1 MLLMAGFLLAA
12 GCSTTPGIYK
22 MPPAEVESIR
32 TGLGT
37 VGVIL
42 LPDPAEVEVLMPAR
56 GGWGG
61 FKRGVYVGATTPVIV
76 GFVSPVP
83 LGTLIGIMVA
93 PFTAVIGGVYG
104 AVSAVPAEQVKAT
117 EKRLNDVAAELRQ
130 SGLRDLFFNEVVRI
144 GNERTGLKFVTLSDR
159 QPEDSTTDI
168 AFNPSDISAVDAI
181 LDVKVEKNGLRG
193 ALGIDPTTDTFI
205 QIRVR
210 LVRAADN
217 EILMD
222 ETLFCLSEVERTFA
236 EWSSVDDGQLFVNE
250 FRSCVPEM
258 AEKIVDDFFLVYPL
272 SSRFTGSMP

>member
-1 MLLMAGFLLAA
+1 
-12 GCSTTPGIYK
+12 

-32 TGLGT
+32 AGIGT

-56 GGWGG
+56 GAWGG
-61 FKRGVYVGATTPVIV
+61 FKRGVYVGATTPVIA

-83 LGTLIGIMVA
+83 GGTLLGVMVA
-93 PFTAVIGGVYG
+93 PFTALFGGIYG
-104 AVSAVPAEQVKAT
+104 AFSAVPAEQVKAA
-117 EKRLNDVAAELRQ
+117 EKRLNGVAAELRQ

-144 GNERTGLKFVTLSDR
+144 GNERTGLKFVALSDR
-159 QPEDSTTDI
+159 QPQDSITDI
-168 AFNPSDISAVDAI
+168 AFNQSDISAVDAI
-181 LDVKVEKNGLRG
+181 LDLKVEKNGLRG

-205 QIRVR
+205 QMRVR
-210 LVRAADN
+210 LVRVADD
-217 EILMD
+217 EVLMD

-236 EWSSVDDGQLFVNE
+236 EWSAADDGQLFVNE

-272 SSRFTGSMP
+272 SSRLKGNMP